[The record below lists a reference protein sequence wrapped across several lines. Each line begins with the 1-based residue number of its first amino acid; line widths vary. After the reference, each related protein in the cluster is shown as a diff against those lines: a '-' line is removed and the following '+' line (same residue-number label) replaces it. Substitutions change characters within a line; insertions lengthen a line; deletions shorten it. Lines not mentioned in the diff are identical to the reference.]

1 MVPTLSSIRADETD
15 RALAAQETPK
25 ARILIVDDDRSTSLA
40 LTAALERLN
49 QTLVVAFSGEEAL
62 QHLLHEDFAVILLD
76 LHMSGMDGYETAA
89 LIRARKK
96 TRHIPIVFLT
106 AVFRDDSHLLQAYS
120 AGAVDM
126 IFKPVDPFILT
137 SKISVFVDLY
147 LKQFEAQREAEIRHK
162 LQEENFRVRA
172 EKISAE
178 QALRRSQEH
187 QEAMAAAEAQQRILI
202 EELSHRVKNM
212 LAVVNAMARQTLAST
227 PEPEAFVEKFLKR
240 IEALGRT
247 HGLLSREH
255 WGNVQLRDVAAEALE
270 PYIIE
275 DKQRVVLNGPP
286 VAIQPKAAVAL
297 GIVFHE
303 LATNAVK
310 HGSLS
315 NNDGVI
321 TLEWQWEHEDSGA
334 ISLEWSETK
343 GPICKK
349 PTRNGFGTRLIRL
362 ELTHELQG
370 KIETAYE
377 EPGFRAFMSFPT
389 SPRPATNLPQTE
401 AAIA

>member
-1 MVPTLSSIRADETD
+1 MVNLGRANEADPS
-15 RALAAQETPK
+15 LPVQEAPK

-40 LTAALERLN
+40 LSAALERLN
-49 QTLVVAFSGEEAL
+49 QTLVVAHSGEEAL
-62 QHLLHEDFAVILLD
+62 QRLLHEDFAVILLD

-147 LKQFEAQREAEIRHK
+147 LKQFEASREAEIRHK
-162 LQEENFRVRA
+162 LQEENFKVRA

-187 QEAMAAAEAQQRILI
+187 QEAMSAAEAQQRILI

-255 WGNVQLRDVAAEALE
+255 WGNVQLRDVASEALE
-270 PYIIE
+270 PYIME
-275 DKQRVVLNGPP
+275 DKARVVLQGPP

-315 NNDGVI
+315 NNDGVV
-321 TLEWQWEHEDSGA
+321 TVQWD
-334 ISLEWSETK
+334 WSRDGNDAVAVQWGESK
-343 GPICKK
+343 GPRVKT
-349 PTRNGFGTRLIRL
+349 PTRNGFGSRLIKL
-362 ELTHELQG
+362 ELTHELSG
-370 KIETAYE
+370 KVEMAYDE
-377 EPGFRAFMSFPT
+377 GGFRAVMTFPT
-389 SPRPATNLPQTE
+389 SARVAAEASPSE
-401 AAIA
+401 AATA

>member
-1 MVPTLSSIRADETD
+1 MANSVRTDDVDHSSPTQ
-15 RALAAQETPK
+15 AAPK

-40 LTAALERLN
+40 LTAALERLG

-62 QHLLHEDFAVILLD
+62 QKLLHEDFAVILLD

-187 QEAMAAAEAQQRILI
+187 QEAMSAAEAQQRILI

-247 HGLLSREH
+247 HGLLSREQ
-255 WGNVQLRDVAAEALE
+255 WGNVQLRDVASEALE
-270 PYIIE
+270 PYIMD
-275 DKQRVVLNGPP
+275 DKTRVVLHGPP

-310 HGSLS
+310 HGCLS
-315 NNDGVI
+315 NNDGVV
-321 TLEWQWEHEDSGA
+321 TVQWDWHREENGSVALEWGES
-334 ISLEWSETK
+334 K
-343 GPICKK
+343 GPKVK
-349 PTRNGFGTRLIRL
+349 APTRNGFGSRLIKL
-362 ELTHELQG
+362 ELTHELSG
-370 KIETAYE
+370 NVEMAYDE
-377 EPGFRAFMSFPT
+377 AGFRAVLTFPT
-389 SPRPATNLPQTE
+389 TPRIGSIPPPQAE
-401 AAIA
+401 AASA

>member
-1 MVPTLSSIRADETD
+1 MTSVRVDEADRSSTVQDA
-15 RALAAQETPK
+15 PK

-40 LTAALERLN
+40 LTAALERLG
-49 QTLVVAFSGEEAL
+49 QTLVVAYSGEEAL

-137 SKISVFVDLY
+137 SKISVFVDLH
-147 LKQFEAQREAEIRHK
+147 LKQYEAQREAEIRHK

-172 EKISAE
+172 EKIATE

-187 QEAMAAAEAQQRILI
+187 QEAMSAAEAQQRILI

-255 WGNVQLRDVAAEALE
+255 WGNVQLRDVASEALE
-270 PYIIE
+270 PYIVD
-275 DKQRVVLNGPP
+275 DKTRVVLDGPP

-315 NNDGVI
+315 NNDGIV
-321 TLEWQWEHEDSGA
+321 TVQWDWSREETGA
-334 ISLEWSETK
+334 VALQWGETQ
-343 GPICKK
+343 GPKVSA
-349 PTRNGFGTRLIRL
+349 PTRKGFGSKLIKL
-362 ELTHELQG
+362 ELTHELNG
-370 KIETAYE
+370 NIEMAYDE
-377 EPGFRAFMSFPT
+377 TGFRAMMSFPT
-389 SPRPATNLPQTE
+389 APRLEASETE
-401 AAIA
+401 AVTA